1 MKNLWK
7 AVLAATAAALTAA
20 AIATPANAEA
30 AGIHSAAKQE
40 CKQERRTDTREF
52 VNQYGGKGKQALKRC
67 IVDEIR

>member
-1 MKNLWK
+1 MKKLWK
-7 AVLAATAAALTAA
+7 AILAVSLAALTTA
-20 AIATPANAEA
+20 AIAAPANAEA

-52 VNQYGGKGKQALKRC
+52 VNQYGGKGKHALKRC